1 MAKSN
6 PMLRK
11 LEAQMEAKYAILFHT
26 KMDILL
32 QIGEDAVIIAA
43 HDALGMGKGRAVN
56 FTATYRETINAIARL
71 TMDDGEFD
79 KELTYTKAK
88 LDERLR
94 AIVGDEAFADWDT
107 RYKNKTPDGR

>member
-32 QIGEDAVIIAA
+32 QMGEDAAIIAA

-56 FTATYRETINAIARL
+56 FTATYRETINAI
-71 TMDDGEFD
+71 
-79 KELTYTKAK
+79 
-88 LDERLR
+88 
-94 AIVGDEAFADWDT
+94 VGDEAFADWDT